1 MSIPQNVG
9 GYKLDTDTNSLPI
22 FIKYE
27 ASQYGDRFLNPGEIE
42 WFSKNNRSL
51 QSPEFKWLLDGT
63 EHTSEWKNRHF
74 VPIFIRRKAEE
85 KEKSY
90 YYVGS
95 AVAVDDAHESV
106 NIADDGTQSKV
117 VISTLKLAK
126 PVDPSPATQHSSS
139 RKLLTWRKV
148 IVEPTAATP
157 QTWKMSPHL
166 QKVTQCIVD
175 DRSSLFKPP
184 FHTCNPPYNHI
195 QMFV

>member
-1 MSIPQNVG
+1 M
-9 GYKLDTDTNSLPI
+9 
-22 FIKYE
+22 
-27 ASQYGDRFLNPGEIE
+27 
-42 WFSKNNRSL
+42 

-126 PVDPSPATQHSSS
+126 PVDPELYRH
-139 RKLLTWRKV
+139 LTGN
-148 IVEPTAATP
+148 AA
-157 QTWKMSPHL
+157 
-166 QKVTQCIVD
+166 
-175 DRSSLFKPP
+175 F
-184 FHTCNPPYNHI
+184 
-195 QMFV
+195 